1 MRALLRLNHYY
12 TKSLEE
18 VQVKFATPRP
28 DTGELRRPLELEKMA
43 KVEARYVRDE
53 TILMYLPQL
62 KAALRRRERKEH
74 EDVRSAE
81 GLGTD
86 E

>member
-1 MRALLRLNHYY
+1 
-12 TKSLEE
+12 
-18 VQVKFATPRP
+18 
-28 DTGELRRPLELEKMA
+28 MA
-43 KVEARYVRDE
+43 KVEACYVRDE